1 MKKLARKT
9 RVLVTFFYDD
19 SNEYSTHDI
28 VPYHHVITA
37 NERDCHNTE
46 PNSAR
51 VNFTMT
57 VTYKKFLRTPSPPPP
72 LRLR

>member
-19 SNEYSTHDI
+19 KNEYSTHDI

-37 NERDCHNTE
+37 NERDCHTE

-57 VTYKKFLRTPSPPPP
+57 MTYKKFLRKPSPP